1 MKRLSRLR
9 LYLITIFGTSGI
21 VLLCLLGV
29 YFYILHEFDQ
39 PGPLLSSK
47 IVTIAPGNGTTNIA
61 DKLYSFGIIFDPN
74 IFVAGVWINGLSGS
88 LQAGEYNFKKGTSPS
103 DVMKKISQGDVFT
116 RKITFHEGIT
126 NDGVVSKINSYETL
140 VGNIYEMPQEGSLLP
155 DTYIYRRGESR
166 QSIIDRMQVAMQRF
180 LNKTWKSRSDT
191 LPYRRPEDAV
201 TMASIIEMEAGME
214 SERAI
219 ISGVFINRLRLKMPL
234 QSDPTVMYSITG
246 GVGKLE
252 RSLTRDDLAIQSPF
266 NTYKIK
272 GLPPHPISNPG
283 RASLLAA
290 FNPAS
295 TEALYFVANGKGGHR
310 FAKSLKEHNK
320 NVELWRQMKK

>member
-47 IVTIAPGNGTTNIA
+47 IATIAPGNGTTNIA
-61 DKLYSFGIIFDPN
+61 DKLYSFGIIFDPK

-88 LQAGEYNFKKGTSPS
+88 LQAGEYNFNKGISPS

-126 NDGVVSKINSYETL
+126 NDGVVSKINSYDTL

-180 LNKTWKSRSDT
+180 LNKTWESRSDN

-290 FNPAS
+290 LNPAS
-295 TEALYFVANGKGGHR
+295 TESLYFVANGKGGHR

>member
-1 MKRLSRLR
+1 M
-9 LYLITIFGTSGI
+9 F
-21 VLLCLLGV
+21 
-29 YFYILHEFDQ
+29 
-39 PGPLLSSK
+39 
-47 IVTIAPGNGTTNIA
+47 
-61 DKLYSFGIIFDPN
+61 
-74 IFVAGVWINGLSGS
+74 
-88 LQAGEYNFKKGTSPS
+88 
-103 DVMKKISQGDVFT
+103 FT

-126 NDGVVSKINSYETL
+126 NDGVVSKINSYDTL

-180 LNKTWKSRSDT
+180 LNKTWESRSDN

-290 FNPAS
+290 LNPAS
-295 TEALYFVANGKGGHR
+295 TELLYFVANGKGGHR

>member
-21 VLLCLLGV
+21 VLLCLLGA

-61 DKLYSFGIIFDPN
+61 DKLYSFGIIFDPK

-88 LQAGEYNFKKGTSPS
+88 LQAGEYNFNKGISPS

-126 NDGVVSKINSYETL
+126 NDGVVSKINSYDTL
-140 VGNIYEMPQEGSLLP
+140 VGNIYEMPLEGSLLP

-180 LNKTWKSRSDT
+180 LNKTWESRSDN

-290 FNPAS
+290 LNPAS
-295 TEALYFVANGKGGHR
+295 TELLYFVANGKGGHR